1 MQVEA
6 QNSALEAGF
15 IGAGQGRKMLGQG
28 QLELRL
34 QIQAPA
40 RHETSSAIPA
50 VIQQQLDRKDE
61 GTSGHS
67 RRLSYYSLRLGVAL
81 HLASAELQALQ
92 IGGVVHD
99 IGKLAV
105 PDSILHK
112 PAALTSSEWMI
123 MRQHPI
129 VGEHLAA
136 RIPSLRPALP
146 IIRHHHERWD
156 GSGYPDHLA
165 GDRIPLLARIVQIV
179 DVFDAL
185 TTSRPY
191 KPAWSTA
198 QALLTMQREA
208 DREWLDRRL
217 FREFAKITR

>member
-1 MQVEA
+1 
-6 QNSALEAGF
+6 
-15 IGAGQGRKMLGQG
+15 MLGEG

-34 QIQAPA
+34 RNQAA
-40 RHETSSAIPA
+40 AQDESSNAIPA
-50 VIQQQLDRKDE
+50 FIQQQLDVKDQ

-67 RRLSYYSLRLGVAL
+67 RRLSHCALRLGVAL
-81 HLASAELQALQ
+81 RLSLPELQTLK

-99 IGKLAV
+99 IGKLVV

-112 PAALTSSEWMI
+112 PAALTSSEWAI

-129 VGEHLAA
+129 LGEQLAA
-136 RIPSLRPALP
+136 RISSLRPALP

-156 GSGYPDHLA
+156 GTGYPDHLA
-165 GDRIPLLARIVQIV
+165 GERIPLLARIVQIV

-185 TTSRPY
+185 TTERPY
-191 KPAWSTA
+191 KPAWTTA
-198 QALLTMQREA
+198 QALVAMQREA